1 MTRLE
6 DLKPDM
12 RVRGLVPYQIV
23 TLIAVKGFGSEGS
36 DSYGVTVIYE
46 CNDGD
51 INRRLLYRE
60 DESDLEIVQDERL
73 WAFDADG
80 KLLRLVSEAYRIH
93 LAHLFDPVLAVHTSL
108 IEPLPHQITAVYD
121 EMLPR
126 QPLRFLL
133 ADDPGAG
140 KTIMAGLLIRELIAR
155 GDVRRCLICAP
166 SKLSEQWRDEL
177 SSKFQLKFRIFTRD
191 MIKASQNE
199 NPFEEDDQLI
209 VSLDQV
215 KRNEYM
221 DRLRSTN
228 WDLVVCDE
236 AHQMSANFFGKTKT
250 ARYRLGEL
258 LGKITRHF
266 LLMTATPHNGREGD
280 FQLFMELL
288 DEERFKGRLWDDIRR
303 VDASDLMRRMIK
315 EDLRNFDGTPLFPE
329 RKAYTANYE
338 LSLEEDVLYEKVTK
352 YVRDEF
358 NRAEQLKDGRKRNSI
373 GFAMTSLQR
382 RLASSPEAIY
392 QSLKSRRERLVDRLC
407 GVLLIKIL
415 NLRWNFVQSSSRHHQ
430 DFLGTIDRNYDDDSY
445 FEELENSPASQRE
458 KKEDEFAVRATA
470 AGNIKELEDEIDVL
484 DDLEAEALQVRLS
497 GNDRKWEQLRGLF
510 DVPEMQNDDETQRK
524 LVIFTEYRA
533 TLDYLIENLQT
544 LFSHPDAIVTI
555 HGNIPLDKRR
565 ETEDRFR
572 NDPKA
577 LILVATDAAGEGI
590 NLQCA
595 NLMVNYDLPWNPN
608 RLEQRFGR
616 IHRIGQNEVCHLWN
630 LVAQNTRE
638 GQVYYRLLDKLQTES
653 DALDGQV
660 FDVLGALFQDTPLRQ
675 LLVEAVRYS
684 DSPEVRE
691 KLKQKVD
698 NATDQKRVR
707 ELLEKQ
713 ALVTDNMD
721 TSRIMQHVQTADA
734 RRLQPFYVK
743 SFFQEVFEHFG
754 GTISELKRENQRYT
768 INHVPSQIRSHA
780 NERGMRVVKDTYRRI
795 CFEKTLIHLPNKPE
809 AELICPGHPLLDAT
823 IDLMLQRERDV
834 LKQGAVLVDEGDYGD
849 ELRVLFYLDQKIRDA
864 RPGRAG
870 DGRTI
875 SREVHFIEI
884 DNANNVCEA
893 GVAPYLDYRPATN
906 TDKAKIEALLEQDW
920 LKGKHLE
927 NRALKYARI
936 HLVPRHREEVRDHH
950 TKRINKNKAAVQEL
964 LKEQQKQ
971 QRRCQQEQREQQEY
985 LGQLKE
991 ERERRGQEQQE
1002 WSERFEQQEDQE
1014 RFERLERLSQREL
1027 LELIEQQ
1034 EWRRQERYL
1043 QEEARQREYLG
1054 QIKEREQLKKLER
1067 RLREWG
1073 EQLEQ
1078 RQREL
1083 EQELEIYP
1091 AQPIIVGGALII
1103 PIGLL
1108 EGRQDSSHLKD
1119 RRVTENIAMQA
1130 VMQAE
1135 RELGNQ
1141 PEDVS
1146 KRNLGYDIRS
1156 RDESGELRFIEVK
1169 GRRAGAETVTLTRNE
1184 LMTALNCDEKHTL
1197 ALVEVDGTRAC
1208 SPCYLRGYP
1217 FREPGPLEHSVN
1229 FKLRDLLEKSEAPS

>member
-6 DLKPDM
+6 DLKKGM
-12 RVRGLVPYQIV
+12 RIRGLVPYQIV
-23 TLIAVKGFGSEGS
+23 TLIAVEGS
-36 DSYGVTVIYE
+36 GSKGSAFYTVTVFYKR
-46 CNDGD
+46 NDD
-51 INRRLLYRE
+51 NIEERPLYRE
-60 DESDLEIVQDERL
+60 DEADLEIVQDERL

-80 KLLRLVSEAYRIH
+80 KLLRLVSEAYRIR

-191 MIKASQNE
+191 MMKKASQDE

-215 KRNEYM
+215 KQNEYM
-221 DRLRSTN
+221 DRLRPTN

-236 AHQMSANFFGKTKT
+236 AHQMSANFFGKKITKT

-266 LLMTATPHNGREGD
+266 LLMTATPHNGKEGD

-329 RKAYTANYE
+329 RKAYTTNYE
-338 LSLEEDVLYEKVTK
+338 LSLEEDVLYEKVTE

-358 NRAEQLKDGRKRNSI
+358 KHAEQLKDGRRRNRV
-373 GFAMTSLQR
+373 GFAMISLQR

-430 DFLGTIDRNYDDDSY
+430 DFLETIDRNYDDDNY
-445 FEELENSPASQRE
+445 WEELENSPATQRE

-470 AGNIKELEDEIDVL
+470 AGNIEELEDEIDVL

-497 GNDRKWEQLRGLF
+497 GNDRKWEELRGLF
-510 DVPEMQNDDETQRK
+510 DVPEMQNDDGTQRK

-533 TLDYLIENLQT
+533 TLNYLIENLQT

-572 NDPKA
+572 NDPKT

-630 LVAQNTRE
+630 LVAKNTRE
-638 GQVYYRLLDKLQTES
+638 GQVYHSLLEKLRTES

-660 FDVLGALFQDTPLRQ
+660 FDVLGKLFQETPLRK
-675 LLVEAVRYS
+675 LLIEAVRGDDPQS
-684 DSPEVRE
+684 QVQTID
-691 KLKQKVD
+691 KVV
-698 NATDQKRVR
+698 DQAKYRNI
-707 ELLEKQ
+707 LENQ
-713 ALVTDNMD
+713 ALAIDSID
-721 TSRIMQHVQTADA
+721 TSRIMQIREKTEQA
-734 RRLQPFYVK
+734 RAGRLQSWHIKEFIL
-743 SFFQEVFEHFG
+743 QAFEHFPGEIIEREG
-754 GTISELKRENQRYT
+754 GRYEVTRVPGVIRKHAREQ
-768 INHVPSQIRSHA
+768 
-780 NERGMRVVKDTYRRI
+780 GMGFVRDEYDRI
-795 CFEKTLIHLPNKPE
+795 CFERDLIHPPNQPK
-809 AELICPGHPLLDAT
+809 AEFIRPGHPLLDAT
-823 IDLMLQRERDV
+823 VSYLLKRERDTT
-834 LKQGAVLVDEGDYGD
+834 LKHGAMLVDESDND
-849 ELRVLFYLDQKIRDA
+849 TRLRVLFYLEWSIQV
-864 RPGRAG
+864 AG
-870 DGRTI
+870 SLDGEPYTI
-875 SREVHFIEI
+875 SRKVHFIEI
-884 DNANNVCEA
+884 DSTDNVRDA
-893 GVAPYLDYRPATN
+893 GVAPYLDYRPATSEDREQIRTLLEQGWPRGRELDIEKQAVQYAN
-906 TDKAKIEALLEQDW
+906 KCLVRPHLREVRPRHIERIDKIEAAVKERLTKEINYQEKLIAKFESQE
-920 LKGKHLE
+920 HL
-927 NRALKYARI
+927 AR
-936 HLVPRHREEVRDHH
+936 L
-950 TKRINKNKAAVQEL
+950 N
-964 LKEQQKQ
+964 KEQA
-971 QRRCQQEQREQQEY
+971 
-985 LGQLKE
+985 
-991 ERERRGQEQQE
+991 
-1002 WSERFEQQEDQE
+1002 QE
-1014 RFERLERLSQREL
+1014 RKRQLEERLEKRLE
-1027 LELIEQQ
+1027 
-1034 EWRRQERYL
+1034 
-1043 QEEARQREYLG
+1043 
-1054 QIKEREQLKKLER
+1054 KLEW
-1067 RLREWG
+1067 E
-1073 EQLEQ
+1073 
-1078 RQREL
+1078 RQ
-1083 EQELEIYP
+1083 INAKP
-1091 AQPIIVGGALII
+1091 PIVVGAALII
-1103 PIGLL
+1103 PAGLL
-1108 EGRQDSSHLKD
+1108 RGEQNDS
-1119 RRVTENIAMQA
+1119 
-1130 VMQAE
+1130 
-1135 RELGNQ
+1135 
-1141 PEDVS
+1141 
-1146 KRNLGYDIRS
+1146 
-1156 RDESGELRFIEVK
+1156 
-1169 GRRAGAETVTLTRNE
+1169 
-1184 LMTALNCDEKHTL
+1184 
-1197 ALVEVDGTRAC
+1197 
-1208 SPCYLRGYP
+1208 
-1217 FREPGPLEHSVN
+1217 
-1229 FKLRDLLEKSEAPS
+1229 

>member
-1 MTRLE
+1 MIRLE
-6 DLKPDM
+6 DLRPDM
-12 RVRGLVPYQIV
+12 RIRGLMPYQIV
-23 TLIAVKGFGSEGS
+23 TLIAVRGFASEGS
-36 DSYGVTVIYE
+36 DFYTVTVVYE

-51 INRRLLYRE
+51 INSRLLYRE
-60 DESDLEIVQDERL
+60 DEADLEIVQDERL

-191 MIKASQNE
+191 MMKKASQDE

-221 DRLRSTN
+221 DRLRPTN

-266 LLMTATPHNGREGD
+266 LLMTATPHNGKEGD

-329 RKAYTANYE
+329 RKAYTSNYE
-338 LSLEEDVLYEKVTK
+338 LSPEEDDLYEKVTK
-352 YVRDEF
+352 YVCDEF
-358 NRAEQLKDGRKRNSI
+358 KHAKQLKDGRKFNSVS
-373 GFAMTSLQR
+373 FAMTSLQR

-392 QSLKSRRERLVDRLC
+392 QSLKSRRQR
-407 GVLLIKIL
+407 
-415 NLRWNFVQSSSRHHQ
+415 
-430 DFLGTIDRNYDDDSY
+430 
-445 FEELENSPASQRE
+445 LENRLEEGPGFLQTDDLSYDEEDFEDLPASERE
-458 KKEDEFAVRATA
+458 EKETEFVDRATA
-470 AGNIKELEDEIDVL
+470 ASNIEELKDEIDVL
-484 DDLEAEALQVRLS
+484 YELEAEALQVRLS
-497 GNDRKWEQLRGLF
+497 GNDRKWKQLRSLF
-510 DVPEMQNDDETQRK
+510 DDVPEMQNVDGTQRK

-533 TLDYLIENLQT
+533 TLNYLIENLQT

-565 ETEDRFR
+565 ETEERFR

-638 GQVYYRLLDKLQTES
+638 GQVYHSLLEKLRTES

-660 FDVLGALFQDTPLRQ
+660 FDVLGTFFQETSLRK
-675 LLVEAVRYS
+675 LLKEAVRYG
-684 DSPEVRE
+684 DRPEVRA
-691 KLKQKVD
+691 KLEEAID
-698 NATDQKRVR
+698 NTLDQERVR

-743 SFFQEVFEHFG
+743 AFFREAFEHFG
-754 GTISELKRENQRYT
+754 GTISELKREDQRYA

-823 IDLMLQRERDV
+823 IDLMLQRERDI

-870 DGRTI
+870 DGRAI

-884 DNANNVCEA
+884 DSADNVCEA
-893 GVAPYLDYRPATN
+893 GVAPYLDYRPAAN

-927 NRALKYARI
+927 NRALEYARI
-936 HLVPRHREEVRDHH
+936 HLVPRHREEVRAHH
-950 TKRINKNKAAVQEL
+950 IKRINKNKAAVQEL
-964 LKEQQKQ
+964 LKEQQKR

-985 LGQLKE
+985 LDQHEKQ
-991 ERERRGQEQQE
+991 ERRRQEQQE
-1002 WSERFEQQEDQE
+1002 WSERFEQQEEQKRQE
-1014 RFERLERLSQREL
+1014 RFERLSQHQL

-1034 EWRRQERYL
+1034 EWRMRERHL
-1043 QEEARQREYLG
+1043 QEEQEYLEYLK
-1054 QIKEREQLKKLER
+1054 QFENLEQLKKLEQ

-1108 EGRQDSSHLKD
+1108 EGRPDNSHLKD
-1119 RRVTENIAMQA
+1119 RRVTENVAMQA

-1146 KRNLGYDIRS
+1146 KHNEGYDIKS
-1156 RDESGELRFIEVK
+1156 RDGNGGFRFIEVK

-1184 LMTALNCDEKHTL
+1184 LITALNCGEKHIL
-1197 ALVEVDGTRAC
+1197 ALVEVEGTSAHL
-1208 SPCYLRGYP
+1208 PHYLRGYP

-1229 FKLRDLLEKSEAPS
+1229 FKLKDLMKKSKPPS